1 MNIPTKQ
8 VVVVGGG
15 AAGWLTAAYLAREHA
30 TQLRV
35 LLIESPDVPII
46 GVGEGTWPSMRSSLQ
61 RIGISEQDLLR
72 HCEATFKQGTQFMNW
87 YSADSGADYVHPFSL
102 PADYSSL
109 NLAEFWRSGMIDGSF
124 ASAVTPQ
131 ATTIAQGLAPKLPDM
146 PGFAYALNY
155 GYHFD
160 ARKFAGLLCRHAVE
174 ALGVEHIKANVSGV
188 LADEQGF
195 LTGVQLDTQTSVEGQ
210 LFIDCTGQRALL
222 LGGHFG
228 VPIKRVNDVLPN
240 NRAIVTQVAHPSNQ
254 SEFPSTTHA
263 TAQEA
268 GWIWDIALQTRRGL
282 GYVHAAE
289 QISED
294 HASAQLQRYLHA
306 RGDPVDAASSFR
318 TIAFEPGYRETFW
331 IKNCLA
337 IGLSAGFV
345 EPLEASALALVEQS
359 AMMLV
364 DNFPKDPSMML
375 PLAQRFN
382 DTMHYHW
389 QGIIEF
395 LKLHYLLSQ
404 RDDTT
409 YWRRHR
415 DPDTWPQG
423 LAEKMTLWR
432 NQAPWHLDRP
442 RIDELF
448 PAASYQYVLLGMQAQ
463 PGPREINR
471 SSLAAQIPLVDAA
484 LHSTRE
490 KTRLLTQSLHTNRS
504 VINAILAD
512 ETGNKLENK
521 LDHKLEKEL
530 ENKSDHESEKE
541 LQVAR

>member
-8 VVVVGGG
+8 LVVIGGG
-15 AAGWLTAAYLAREHA
+15 AAGWLTAACLAREHA
-30 TQLRV
+30 AQV
-35 LLIESPDVPII
+35 SVVLIESPDVPII

-72 HCEATFKQGTQFMNW
+72 HCDATFKQGTQFMNW
-87 YSADSGADYVHPFSL
+87 YSTDSGADYVHPFSL
-102 PADYSSL
+102 PAEYSRL

-146 PGFAYALNY
+146 PDFAFALNY

-160 ARKFAGLLCRHAVE
+160 ARKFAGLLHRHAVE

-188 LADEQGF
+188 VADEQGF
-195 LTGVQLDTQTSVEGQ
+195 LTGVQLDTQARVDGQ

-228 VPIKRVNDVLPN
+228 VPIKRVNDVLSN
-240 NRAIVTQVAHPSNQ
+240 NRAIVTQVAHPSSQ
-254 SEFPSTTHA
+254 HEIPSTTHS

-282 GYVHAAE
+282 GYVHDAD

-294 HASAQLQRYLHA
+294 QATDQLQRYLHA

-318 TIAFEPGYRETFW
+318 TIGFEPGYRETFW

-359 AMMLV
+359 ATMVV
-364 DNFPKDPSMML
+364 DNFPSDRSMMM

-404 RDDTT
+404 RDDTA

-415 DPDTWPQG
+415 EPDTWPPR

-448 PAASYQYVLLGMQAQ
+448 PAASYQYVLLGMQPQ
-463 PGPREINR
+463 PRRGEINR
-471 SSLAAQIPLVDAA
+471 PSLASKIPLVDAA
-484 LHSTRE
+484 LHSTKE
-490 KTRLLTQSLHTNRS
+490 KARHLTQTLPTNRS
-504 VINAILAD
+504 VINALLAD
-512 ETGNKLENK
+512 
-521 LDHKLEKEL
+521 DHD
-530 ENKSDHESEKE
+530 NE